1 MGKKDRIDIAIT
13 AVIYLVLLLV
23 GLRTSESMTSIIS
36 RVVVMTLFALSF
48 NFQYGYGGMIILGH
62 SLFFG
67 FGGYMLVILMAKFG
81 MSLIPAILLT
91 MAATIVAAVF
101 VGIVCLRNYE
111 TFMFISMGICLAVG
125 TAVSKWTWVGGT
137 IGISQRVLPE
147 SMSFRQVFILIWAC
161 TVLAAVL
168 LYILTKTPFV
178 TMLKGVRE
186 NEERVV
192 FLGVDVFKLRLAAYT
207 ISGLFAS
214 FAGIL
219 YAFRNSGAYTSSI
232 DMNLA
237 FQAVI
242 MCVIGGAAYFAGPV
256 VGAVIITLIL
266 NYVSGLTAYYEGILG
281 LLVLLVVYFMRDGLI
296 SDNSPLFKRMNKQK
310 QA

>member
-1 MGKKDRIDIAIT
+1 MGKKERIDIILT
-13 AVIYLVLLLV
+13 AAVYLALLLI
-23 GLRTSESMTSIIS
+23 GLRTSESLTSILS
-36 RVVVMTLFALSF
+36 RVIVMTLFALSF
-48 NFQYGYGGMIILGH
+48 NFQYGYGGMISLGH

-67 FGGYMLVILMAKFG
+67 FGSYMLVVLMAKYNI
-81 MSLIPAILLT
+81 SLLPAILLT
-91 MAATIVAAVF
+91 LLTTVLAALF
-101 VGIVCLRNYE
+101 VGTVCLRNYE

-137 IGISQRVLPE
+137 IGITKRVLPE
-147 SMSFRQVFILIWAC
+147 SMTFRQVFILIWAC
-161 TVLAAVL
+161 TVAAAVL
-168 LYILTKTPFV
+168 LFVLTRTPFV
-178 TMLKGVRE
+178 SMLKGVRE
-186 NEERVV
+186 NEEREV
-192 FLGVDVFKLRLAAYT
+192 FLGVNVFKLRLVAYT

-242 MCVIGGAAYFAGPV
+242 MCVIGGAAYFSGPV
-256 VGAVIITLIL
+256 IGAVIITLIL
-266 NYVSGLTAYYEGILG
+266 NYVSVLTPYYEGILG

-296 SDNSPLFKRMNKQK
+296 SDNSPLFKRIQKQK
-310 QA
+310 QG